1 MAYGTA
7 LSILR
12 LRRKPIMLPSK
23 TTLAALVALPLALL
37 SGGRAAAVDAG
48 LEQSIRSSHF
58 IFAGTF
64 ETLGAANR
72 SRLPASDQTALV
84 RVREVID
91 QPPVFGSTRGALV
104 TVQLANSPAGA
115 GAVVGGQAGFFTNGM
130 LYGENPA
137 GSEVSR
143 HPDPPGVPESAVLDS
158 LRKDVATVRQLEADE
173 ALAARLASAIAVVSG
188 KVSEMRPVGRNE
200 ESGEH
205 AASWIFATLA
215 IDATLK
221 GHPVA
226 GVYFA
231 EDADHFWGAAPKLT
245 PGQAAIFLLQPPVD
259 GDVPADA
266 LVVVDPLDVL
276 TQDQL
281 DRVRGLLLR

>member
-1 MAYGTA
+1 MF
-7 LSILR
+7 
-12 LRRKPIMLPSK
+12 PSK

-37 SGGRAAAVDAG
+37 GGGRAMAVDAG

-64 ETLGAANR
+64 ETLGASNL
-72 SRLPASDQTALV
+72 SLLPASDQTALV

-115 GAVVGGQAGFFTNGM
+115 VVGGQAVFFTNGM
-130 LYGENPA
+130 LYGENLA
-137 GSEVSR
+137 VSEVSR
-143 HPDPPGVPESAVLDS
+143 NPDPPGVPESAVLDS

-173 ALAARLASAIAVVSG
+173 ALAVRLASAIAVVSG
-188 KVSEMRPVGRNE
+188 KVGETRPVGRNE

-215 IDATLK
+215 VDATLK
-221 GHPVA
+221 GRPVA

-276 TQDQL
+276 TQDQF